1 MPLIVL
7 EGIDGTGKTTL
18 QRQLVNHYNLTADG
32 PVLAARFPGD
42 EHTTLGP
49 AIRNI
54 LFNQHIRK
62 TKPAEVFLFAADMTN
77 TIEET
82 IKPALN
88 RGLLV
93 ITDRWA
99 HSTIAYQNA
108 RNAMSTISLKD
119 IVLTATGDV
128 TPDGVIYMHPP
139 EPADSEW
146 VETCYQRAQN
156 GNQYEAT
163 GLEFQ
168 KQVSGWYRH
177 LAGKETAPYAEINPT
192 LPPHTVKEI
201 AVRFIN
207 DALDGNTG
215 PYTTQGQ

>member
-49 AIRNI
+49 AVRSI
-54 LFNQHIRK
+54 LFNRHIRK
-62 TKPAEVFLFAADMTN
+62 TKPAEVLLFAADMAN

-82 IKPALN
+82 IVPALN

-93 ITDRWA
+93 IADRWT
-99 HSTIAYQNA
+99 HSTLAYQNA
-108 RNAMSTISLKD
+108 RASMPPHGLRQLVELIERDL
-119 IVLTATGDV
+119 

-146 VETCYQRAQN
+146 VETCYRRAQD
-156 GNQYEAT
+156 GNQYEAA

-177 LAGKETAPYAEINPT
+177 LAGNETAPHAEINPT
-192 LPPHTVKEI
+192 LPPYAVKEI

-207 DALDGNTG
+207 DVLDGNTG
-215 PYTTQGQ
+215 PYTVQGQ